1 MRYQTF
7 NVWPLVPTS
16 ECTTPPCSPS
26 GGTTG
31 AADLG
36 GNGVEGFVK
45 RHVRAVE
52 GDFALQ
58 TGVDQEVGFE
68 QNGDCVDDVARSGL
82 LGLEVDG

>member
-1 MRYQTF
+1 
-7 NVWPLVPTS
+7 
-16 ECTTPPCSPS
+16 
-26 GGTTG
+26 
-31 AADLG
+31 LG